1 MAMFREIMTLS
12 QRDDER
18 RLALD
23 ILKQIRTPQS
33 LSVAV
38 GYLDQ
43 PKHREAAARV
53 AVTMS
58 EKLIAARPAEV
69 AAAMKQVLQ
78 ATKNKD
84 LVDKA
89 RGLLNRSGK
98 K

>member
-1 MAMFREIMTLS
+1 MFREIMTLA

-23 ILKQIRTPQS
+23 ILKQIRTPES

-43 PKHREAAARV
+43 PKLRGAAANV
-53 AVTMS
+53 AVAMS
-58 EKLIAARPAEV
+58 EKMVASKPAEV

-78 ATKNKD
+78 VAKDKNA
-84 LVDKA
+84 VDKA
-89 RGLLNRSGK
+89 RGLLNRTGK